1 MYTIHFYMNET
12 FALNRAQFPAAC
24 FPLNVIIFGD
34 ITINSC
40 GDDYSY
46 TERIMISGK

>member
-1 MYTIHFYMNET
+1 MNET